1 MPKRVNWPKGAPVP
15 KAGNHKLALLPK
27 EKRDE
32 IVRDVVLGRKSMFQV
47 SREMMV
53 SDTSVGRFM
62 RTVTEEERL
71 GILAQAAQDAKMATA
86 LRNADLVNELG
97 DDTEKDL
104 KWVLSELKSLL
115 ADAKGDSDR
124 MMQLGSLKELRTSLM
139 ALAELQGKLNR
150 KIDISLNLNESPQ
163 FIQLRQIIL
172 KVLEHHPEAKADF
185 LHEMR
190 KLQVIEAKPAA

>member
-1 MPKRVNWPKGAPVP
+1 MIKRERKHA
-15 KAGNHKLALLPK
+15 LALLPRAQ
-27 EKRDE
+27 RDE
-32 IVRDVVLGRKSMFQV
+32 IVRDVVLGRKSMLQV
-47 SREMMV
+47 AREQKV
-53 SDTSVGRFM
+53 SDTSVSRFM

-97 DDTEKDL
+97 EDTEKDL
-104 KWVLSELKSLL
+104 KWVLSELKALL
-115 ADAKGDSDR
+115 TDAKDDKDR
-124 MMQLGSLKELRTSLM
+124 LMQLGSLKELRTALM

-163 FIQLRQIIL
+163 FIQLRSIIL
-172 KVLEHHPEAKADF
+172 HVLERHPDAKEDF

-190 KLQVIEAKPAA
+190 RLQVIHAQEALPA